1 MNLLSVIQ
9 PKIVFCSKSS
19 VMMKMMIIY
28 EKRIKTKKKRV
39 QQGNIFGYQSLCLQ
53 FLFFQELTLIKYFFF
68 FLPFLSFIT
77 LQSYKLNGAQLVY
90 RNMIKYLLNSVH
102 TVSQVFNPKNSGTPN
117 VMKLSNMIFAQLN
130 RCQAAFHITDLMHVS
145 TVRTVCRE
153 LHLVP
158 DTCLPRFD
166 LHLLPENI
174 ETHEIEYTGVAVE
187 LQPLSEALKN
197 ASARIEEIK
206 SVMNDEVLYSKEM
219 VRRLIKKKERE
230 RSFCVFCDFMKTF
243 FLTFV
248 FFFPVFFFL

>member
-1 MNLLSVIQ
+1 
-9 PKIVFCSKSS
+9 
-19 VMMKMMIIY
+19 
-28 EKRIKTKKKRV
+28 
-39 QQGNIFGYQSLCLQ
+39 
-53 FLFFQELTLIKYFFF
+53 
-68 FLPFLSFIT
+68 
-77 LQSYKLNGAQLVY
+77 
-90 RNMIKYLLNSVH
+90 MIKYLLNSVH

-219 VRRLIKKKERE
+219 VRRLIKKEKGRE
-230 RSFCVFCDFMKTF
+230 RSFCVFCDFMKTCFNFCF
-243 FLTFV
+243 FLLF
-248 FFFPVFFFL
+248 FFFL

>member
-1 MNLLSVIQ
+1 
-9 PKIVFCSKSS
+9 
-19 VMMKMMIIY
+19 MKRGSTGKYIWIS
-28 EKRIKTKKKRV
+28 I
-39 QQGNIFGYQSLCLQ
+39 LCVQ
-53 FLFFQELTLIKYFFF
+53 FLLVQVLTFLIL
-68 FLPFLSFIT
+68 LPFSFIIIIT

-219 VRRLIKKKERE
+219 VRRLIIKEKGKRE
-230 RSFCVFCDFMKTF
+230 E
-243 FLTFV
+243 FLC
-248 FFFPVFFFL
+248 FL